1 MIKLYPDLATPA
13 RISDQTGAALND
25 LIGLLCRTGDI
36 LKELTVSRSSL
47 LWFTNNL
54 RLDDNSVFNAV
65 SEDAKLQ
72 CIYIHD
78 PRIELFF
85 HLGEKH
91 LSTHRTQFLQQTIST
106 LDQQLSTLGQCLNR
120 IDGDYL
126 ESLTRLVQQH
136 SIDKIVTSR
145 HTGSYEQQ
153 ALKAIAKRFP
163 HLQIVVEETATIFQ
177 ESQLPF
183 ALSDLDNSFTPF
195 RKRVEGLVI
204 DQPVTAPT
212 SLPPPILQSSI
223 IKPVEL
229 TASVHGGEVAALRHL
244 ETYFNSTA
252 PLTYKET
259 RNALDDW
266 QSSTKLSPWLA
277 VGALSCRRVIARLSE
292 YESQNGANESTYWIK
307 FELLWREY
315 FQWYALHWGDRL
327 YAFKGPHNRNP
338 LTSYYAERFR
348 AWREGHTH
356 YPIINAAMKQLKATG
371 YISNRAR
378 QLVASCLV
386 HELAIDWRYGAEY
399 FEQQLLDFDI
409 ASNWGNWQYLA
420 GVGADPRGHRQFNLE
435 KQTEIHDPQHRFI
448 KSWDGHKDCQT
459 TALFD
464 YYGDPLWPVNK

>member
-1 MIKLYPDLATPA
+1 M
-13 RISDQTGAALND
+13 SQ
-25 LIGLLCRTGDI
+25 
-36 LKELTVSRSSL
+36 SSL

-54 RLDDNSVFNAV
+54 RLDDNAVFKAV
-65 SEDAKLQ
+65 EDDSKLH
-72 CIYIHD
+72 CIYIQD
-78 PRIELFF
+78 PKTEHFF
-85 HLGEKH
+85 HLGEKQ
-91 LSTHRTQFLQQTIST
+91 LGTHRARFLEQTITT
-106 LDQQLSTLGQCLNR
+106 LDQQLSTLGQCLHS
-120 IDGDYL
+120 IEGDYL
-126 ESLTRLVQQH
+126 ESLTQQVQQH

-153 ALKAIAKRFP
+153 AIKEIASRFP
-163 HLQIVVEETATIFQ
+163 HLQIVVIETATLFS
-177 ESQLPF
+177 EAQLPF
-183 ALSDLDNSFTPF
+183 AITDLDKSFTPF
-195 RKRVEGLVI
+195 RKRVEELAI
-204 DQPVTAPT
+204 DLPIRAP
-212 SLPPPILQSSI
+212 SLLPPPIYHKDR
-223 IKPVEL
+223 IKPVEP
-229 TASVHGGEVAALRHL
+229 SEGFHGGEVAALAHL
-244 ETYFNSTA
+244 ENYFSSNA
-252 PLTYKET
+252 PLSYKET

-277 VGALSCRRVIARLSE
+277 TGALSCRRVIARLSE

-315 FQWYALHWGDRL
+315 FQWYAHRWGKRL

-348 AWREGHTH
+348 AWREGHTP

-371 YISNRAR
+371 YMSNRAR

-435 KQTEIHDPQHRFI
+435 KQTEIYDPEHLFI
-448 KSWDGHKDCQT
+448 ETWQGDKDCQST
-459 TALFD
+459 DQFD
-464 YYGDPLWPVNK
+464 YYGDPIWPTQEGGR

>member
-1 MIKLYPDLATPA
+1 M
-13 RISDQTGAALND
+13 
-25 LIGLLCRTGDI
+25 
-36 LKELTVSRSSL
+36 SRSSL

-54 RLDDNSVFNAV
+54 RLDDNAVFKAIAD
-65 SEDAKLQ
+65 DAKLH
-72 CIYIHD
+72 CIYIRD
-78 PRIELFF
+78 PKTEYFF

-91 LSTHRTQFLQQTIST
+91 FGEHRARFLEQTITT
-106 LDQQLSTLGQCLNR
+106 LDQQLSTLGQCLHL

-126 ESLTRLVQQH
+126 ESLTHQIQQL

-145 HTGSYEQQ
+145 HTGSYEQH
-153 ALKAIAKRFP
+153 AIKAIASRFP
-163 HLQIVVEETATIFQ
+163 HLQIEVIDTATLFS
-177 ESQLPF
+177 ETQLPF
-183 ALSDLDNSFTPF
+183 AICDLDKSFTPF
-195 RKRVEGLVI
+195 RKRVEELAI
-204 DQPVTAPT
+204 DPPITQPT
-212 SLPPPILQSSI
+212 SLPPPVIHKISI
-223 IKPVEL
+223 TPLKPNQGFY
-229 TASVHGGEVAALRHL
+229 GGEVAAQAHL
-244 ETYFNSTA
+244 ESYFSSDA

-277 VGALSCRRVIARLSE
+277 VGAISGKRVLASLQE
-292 YESQNGANESTYWIK
+292 YESKNGANESTYWIK

-315 FQWYALHWGDRL
+315 FQWYAHRWGNLL
-327 YAFKGPHNRNP
+327 YAFKGPHKRNP

-348 AWREGHTH
+348 AWREGHTP

-409 ASNWGNWQYLA
+409 GSNWGNWQYLA

-435 KQTEIHDPQHRFI
+435 KQTEIYDPEHLFI
-448 KSWDGHKDCQT
+448 NSWQGDKDCQS
-459 TALFD
+459 TAQFD
-464 YYGDPLWPVNK
+464 YYGDPIWSTNKGER